1 MNHFGVA
8 LAVGLTDWKTERGG
22 PDYGGE
28 VRKAGFR
35 FLFDKVSWSEGF
47 RNTFR
52 ALLEPLLDLVGSCK
66 HVFQT
71 FEGRTGDKIGR
82 ILKSV
87 PIVDEYTPMI
97 AGSISPLSL
106 SAR

>member
-1 MNHFGVA
+1 MNHFGVVF
-8 LAVGLTDWKTERGG
+8 AVGLTDWKTERGG
-22 PDYGGE
+22 PDYGGG
-28 VRKAGFR
+28 VGKAGFR
-35 FLFDKVSWSEGF
+35 FLIDKVSWSEGF
-47 RNTFR
+47 RNAFC
-52 ALLEPLLDLVGSCK
+52 ALLEPFLDLVGSSK

-82 ILKSV
+82 MLKSV

-97 AGSISPLSL
+97 EGSISPLSL